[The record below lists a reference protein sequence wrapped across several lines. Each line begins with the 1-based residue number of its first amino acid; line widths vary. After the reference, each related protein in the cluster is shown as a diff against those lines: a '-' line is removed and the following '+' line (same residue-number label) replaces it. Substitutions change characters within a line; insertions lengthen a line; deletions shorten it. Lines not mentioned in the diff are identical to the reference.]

1 MTIKIGL
8 ISALALS
15 LAGTPLSAQ
24 SSNSEDCAVMD
35 QLVRTAR
42 SDFNALDG
50 QSFSGA
56 LCAYRSHEFKCAW
69 GFSSDRYAEAA
80 GQAERLQRC
89 MAALPRVTALGKKRG
104 EAAFQVNPETKVA
117 IRGPDANDG
126 NWKIL
131 LKIVTTADWN

>member
-1 MTIKIGL
+1 MTNRIGL
-8 ISALALS
+8 IPALALS
-15 LAGTPLSAQ
+15 LLSTPLSAAA
-24 SSNSEDCAVMD
+24 SETEDCAVLD

-42 SDFNALDG
+42 SDFTALDG

-80 GQAERLQRC
+80 SQAERLRRC
-89 MAALPRVTALGKKRG
+89 TAAVPRVTLLKEKRG
-104 EAAFQVNPETKVA
+104 ETAFQVNPEASVA